1 MPQEMVANFRA
12 KHTVSEEPL
21 ALFLA
26 EQAGTAAEKLNKHNY
41 SQNVLQL
48 DVNLYA
54 LPTVALAFLANHS
67 CQPNTYF
74 ATDTT
79 GLYLRALMPIPK
91 GTEITF
97 DYASMIFDEYTL
109 TCLGGLYGGCKK
121 PDGAC
126 QRFFHFTLVATFN
139 HESSNSTP
147 FTIPTFSPH

>member
-1 MPQEMVANFRA
+1 MVANFRA

-26 EQAGTAAEKLNKHNY
+26 EQDGTAAAKLNKHNY

-54 LPTVALAFLANHS
+54 LPTAALAFLANHS

-74 ATDTT
+74 ATDST

-109 TCLGGLYGGCKK
+109 TCLGGIYGGCKK
-121 PDGAC
+121 PDGAGPLIHAPPYFIASLAVC
-126 QRFFHFTLVATFN
+126 N
-139 HESSNSTP
+139 HS
-147 FTIPTFSPH
+147 PTVSFCLILFC